1 MQGLWWESAWDTWEP
16 QGEQSGGSSG
26 EGPGSAGVEARLH
39 GVECVQ
45 PLKNHGLLFRMKW
58 EALEGFGQ
66 RVTSS
71 DSL

>member
-1 MQGLWWESAWDTWEP
+1 MQRSCGGRVPGTLEEP

-26 EGPGSAGVEARLH
+26 EGTGSAGVEARLH

-66 RVTSS
+66 KS
-71 DSL
+71 DII